1 MLFLPSLWV
10 VYVARGGE
18 RVSQQQF
25 KKSFRLG
32 LLFMIMIIISMI
44 IIFSSA
50 ISSGTVT
57 EFFFLPNP
65 DHFNFLG
72 LLAVLSVYIIIKKV
86 AKSVKMMENHKK

>member
-57 EFFFLPNP
+57 EFCAP
-65 DHFNFLG
+65 DHWSQV
-72 LLAVLSVYIIIKKV
+72 AVMGKFSFFCQIRITLTFRDF
-86 AKSVKMMENHKK
+86 

>member
-18 RVSQQQF
+18 GVSQQQF
-25 KKSFRLG
+25 KESFRLG
-32 LLFMIMIIISMI
+32 LLFMIMISMI

-57 EFFFLPNP
+57 EFCVP
-65 DHFNFLG
+65 DHWSQVDVMGKFRVFFC
-72 LLAVLSVYIIIKKV
+72 
-86 AKSVKMMENHKK
+86 